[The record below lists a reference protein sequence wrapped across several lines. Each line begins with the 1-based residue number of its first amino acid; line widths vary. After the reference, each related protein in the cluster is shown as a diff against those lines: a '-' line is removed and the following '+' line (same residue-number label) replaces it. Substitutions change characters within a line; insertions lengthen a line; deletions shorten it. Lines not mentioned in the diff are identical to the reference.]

1 MENNEEKKRE
11 TAKHTNDTSVKSSK
25 ICYFIL
31 IMIILFVIVAG
42 VFFLMP
48 FVHLHDNKVNSSNSK
63 AFNLEDAKQFENASH
78 LTSKNLNIDVE
89 NGVSKIKGSVYNSSE
104 EIVKSIKC
112 IYTLLDNN
120 NSVVYELTIPILKID
135 ANNYSAFSSISAIDL
150 SSVVDYCVKLAE

>member
-1 MENNEEKKRE
+1 MENNEEKKRK

-89 NGVSKIKGSVYNSSE
+89 NGVSKVKGSVYNSSE

>member
-31 IMIILFVIVAG
+31 IMIILFVIAAG
-42 VFFLMP
+42 IFFFMP
-48 FVHLHDNKVNSSNSK
+48 YTSLKDNNVNNSNSK
-63 AFNLEDAKQFENASH
+63 IFNLEDSKQFENASN
-78 LTSKNLNIDVE
+78 LTSKDLNIDVE
-89 NGVSKIKGSVYNSSE
+89 NGVSKVKGSVYNSSE
-104 EIVKSIKC
+104 EIMRNIKC
-112 IYTLLDNN
+112 IYSLVDNN

-150 SSVVDYCVKLAE
+150 SSVVDYYVKLAE

>member
-31 IMIILFVIVAG
+31 IMIILFVIIAG

-48 FVHLHDNKVNSSNSK
+48 FVHLHDNKVNSLNSK
-63 AFNLEDAKQFENASH
+63 TFNLEDAKQFENASH
-78 LTSKNLNIDVE
+78 LTSKNLKIDVE
-89 NGVSKIKGSVYNSSE
+89 NGVSKVKGSVYNSSE

-120 NSVVYELTIPILKID
+120 NSVIYELTIPILKID

>member
-11 TAKHTNDTSVKSSK
+11 TAKHTNNTSVKSSK

-31 IMIILFVIVAG
+31 IMIILFVIAAG

-89 NGVSKIKGSVYNSSE
+89 NGVSKVKGSVYNSSE

>member
-48 FVHLHDNKVNSSNSK
+48 FIHLHDNKVNSSNSK

-78 LTSKNLNIDVE
+78 LTSKNLKIDVE
-89 NGVSKIKGSVYNSSE
+89 TGVSKVKGSVYNSSE
-104 EIVKSIKC
+104 EIIRNIKC
-112 IYTLLDNN
+112 IYSLVDNN
-120 NSVVYELTIPILKID
+120 NNIVYELEIPISRIK
-135 ANNYSAFSSISAIDL
+135 ANDHSAFSSISAVDL
-150 SSVVDYCVKLAE
+150 SSVVNYTVRLAE